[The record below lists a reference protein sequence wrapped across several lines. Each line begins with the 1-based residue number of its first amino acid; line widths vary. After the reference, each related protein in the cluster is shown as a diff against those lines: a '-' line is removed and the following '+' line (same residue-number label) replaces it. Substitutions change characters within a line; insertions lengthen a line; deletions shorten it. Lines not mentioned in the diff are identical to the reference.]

1 MRIFKCKH
9 NWNIDK
15 RSNILQLDDMGYP
28 LRLFIC
34 KCSKCGKSKQMWLDV
49 SVQEAE
55 EIKTG
60 ASFWIAWSD
69 YEAQKENKPHPAL
82 ISLTGRRMNK

>member
-1 MRIFKCKH
+1 MALLSCKH

-34 KCSKCGKSKQMWLDV
+34 KCSKCGESEQMWLDV
-49 SVQEAE
+49 SIQEAE

-69 YEAQKENKPHPAL
+69 L
-82 ISLTGRRMNK
+82 VSSIV